1 MSDAWSKQRR
11 LSMLPMGLNTNLPPM
26 KTRFQVAIA
35 VLPLGLMFA
44 AFVPLI
50 FFASWLES
58 ALGIPHDS
66 SIRASAN
73 GTLWISVFL
82 FVMVVLMITGYVAG
96 WLVNAVISRWVFG
109 WPAQKVVAVFLRS
122 EIPQDW
128 LRSLPAN
135 SSGHAA
141 VLASNS
147 KWERQRAGGPVR
159 FILNRGVLS
168 WGTAMFVAMY
178 LYPTLAHG
186 RSVQAA
192 SLLLNLAIWA
202 VGGALF
208 GGLLWLFGEW
218 SYKKSTSQD
227 VGR

>member
-1 MSDAWSKQRR
+1 
-11 LSMLPMGLNTNLPPM
+11 MLPMGLNTNLPPI
-26 KTRFQVAIA
+26 KTRFQVAVG

-58 ALGIPHDS
+58 ALGIPHNS

-73 GTLWISVFL
+73 GTLWIGLFL
-82 FVMVVLMITGYVAG
+82 IAMVVLMITGYVVG
-96 WLVNAVISRWVFG
+96 WFVNAMISRWVLG
-109 WPAQKVVAVFLRS
+109 WPAQKVIAVFLRS
-122 EIPQDW
+122 EIPEDW
-128 LRSLPAN
+128 LRSRPAN

-141 VLASNS
+141 VVASNS
-147 KWERQRAGGPVR
+147 KWEQQRAGGPVR

-178 LYPTLAHG
+178 LYPTLAHA
-186 RSVQAA
+186 RSIQAT
-192 SLLLNLAIWA
+192 SLLLNVLIWA

-208 GGLLWLFGEW
+208 GGLFWVLGEW
-218 SYKKSTSQD
+218 SYKKSTRQN
-227 VGR
+227 VGQ